1 MSYLRKLLSEASDAM
16 FNVYIGIF
24 LLVVLIFKTTVTFYF
39 LDPNAS
45 FLEYFKG
52 NLLPEF
58 TGMAVELMLFIFVID
73 VLRDSE
79 RKNQER
85 LKSIAEHNE
94 KVEIEHR
101 LRHQLRILVRR
112 VFIDV
117 DLDDSNTG
125 ANFKFHA
132 SEHEENQETLRVL
145 KSMLSDELDSNV
157 FADNLVQSALF
168 ELPMIMSLASVNS
181 HLSGR
186 HLKAWMAIIFFL
198 KQISEK
204 NNLKDNAERLI
215 DWIAMFDKFSFQQ
228 KLVCKI

>member
-16 FNVYIGIF
+16 FKVYIGIF

-39 LDPNAS
+39 LDSNAS

-58 TGMAVELMLFIFVID
+58 TGMVVELMLFIFVID

-112 VFIDV
+112 VFEDV
-117 DLDDSNTG
+117 DLDGSNTG

-132 SEHEENQETLRVL
+132 SEHEENQKTLRVL

-181 HLSGR
+181 NLSGR

-204 NNLKDNAERLI
+204 KNLKDNTERLI

-228 KLVCKI
+228 KLV

>member
-1 MSYLRKLLSEASDAM
+1 MSYLRSLLSEASDAM
-16 FNVYIGIF
+16 LKVYTGIF

-45 FLEYFKG
+45 FLDYFKG

-58 TGMAVELMLFIFVID
+58 TGMIVELILFIFVID

-79 RKNQER
+79 RKNQEK
-85 LKSIAEHNE
+85 LKSIALHNE
-94 KVEIEHR
+94 KVDIEHR

-112 VFIDV
+112 VFEDV
-117 DLDDSNTG
+117 DLGSSNTG

-132 SEHEENQETLRVL
+132 SEHEENQETLRAL
-145 KSMLSDELDSNV
+145 KLMLTDELDSNV
-157 FADNLVQSALF
+157 FAENLVQSALF

-181 HLSGR
+181 NLSGR

-198 KQISEK
+198 KQISERK
-204 NNLKDNAERLI
+204 NLKDNTEKLI
-215 DWIAMFDKFSFQQ
+215 DWIAMFDKASFQQ
-228 KLVCKI
+228 KLSSKI

>member
-1 MSYLRKLLSEASDAM
+1 MNYLRKLLSEASDAM
-16 FNVYIGIF
+16 FKVYIGIF

-39 LDPNAS
+39 LDSNAS

-58 TGMAVELMLFIFVID
+58 TGMVVELMLFIFVID

-85 LKSIAEHNE
+85 LKSMAEHNE

-112 VFIDV
+112 VFEDV
-117 DLDDSNTG
+117 DLDNSNTG

-132 SEHEENQETLRVL
+132 SEHEDNKETLRVL

-181 HLSGR
+181 NLSGR

-204 NNLKDNAERLI
+204 KNLKDNTERLI

-228 KLVCKI
+228 KLV

>member
-16 FNVYIGIF
+16 FKVYIGIF

-39 LDPNAS
+39 LDSNAS

-58 TGMAVELMLFIFVID
+58 TGMVVELMLFIFVID

-112 VFIDV
+112 VFEDV

-132 SEHEENQETLRVL
+132 SEHEENQKTLRVL

-181 HLSGR
+181 NLSGR

-204 NNLKDNAERLI
+204 KNLKDNTERLI

-228 KLVCKI
+228 KLV

>member
-16 FNVYIGIF
+16 FKVYIGIF

-39 LDPNAS
+39 LDSNAS

-58 TGMAVELMLFIFVID
+58 TGMVVELMLFIFVID

-112 VFIDV
+112 VFEDV
-117 DLDDSNTG
+117 DLDGSNTG

-132 SEHEENQETLRVL
+132 SEHEENQKTLRVL

-168 ELPMIMSLASVNS
+168 ELPMIMSLSSVNS
-181 HLSGR
+181 NLSGR

-204 NNLKDNAERLI
+204 KNLKDNTERLI

-228 KLVCKI
+228 KLV

>member
-16 FNVYIGIF
+16 FKVYIGIF

-39 LDPNAS
+39 LDSNAS

-58 TGMAVELMLFIFVID
+58 TGMVVELMLFIFVID

-85 LKSIAEHNE
+85 LKSIAEYNE

-112 VFIDV
+112 VFEDV
-117 DLDDSNTG
+117 DLDGSNTG

-132 SEHEENQETLRVL
+132 SEHEENQKTLRVL

-181 HLSGR
+181 NLSGR

-204 NNLKDNAERLI
+204 KNLKDNTERLI

-228 KLVCKI
+228 KLV

>member
-1 MSYLRKLLSEASDAM
+1 MSYLSRLLSEASDAM
-16 FNVYIGIF
+16 FKVYIGIF
-24 LLVVLIFKTTVTFYF
+24 LLVVLIFKTTATFYL
-39 LDPNAS
+39 LDSTTS

-58 TGMAVELMLFIFVID
+58 TGMIVELMLFIFVID

-85 LKSIAEHNE
+85 LKSEAEHNE

-112 VFIDV
+112 VFEDV
-117 DLDDSNTG
+117 DLDKSNTG

-132 SEHEENQETLRVL
+132 SEHKENQETLQAL

-181 HLSGR
+181 NLSGR

-204 NNLKDNAERLI
+204 KNLKDNTERLI

-228 KLVCKI
+228 KLI

>member
-16 FNVYIGIF
+16 FKVYIGIF
-24 LLVVLIFKTTVTFYF
+24 LLVVLILKTTVTFYF
-39 LDPNAS
+39 LDSNAS

-58 TGMAVELMLFIFVID
+58 TGMVVELMLFIFVID

-85 LKSIAEHNE
+85 LKSMAEHNE

-112 VFIDV
+112 VFEDV
-117 DLDDSNTG
+117 DLDGSNTG

-132 SEHEENQETLRVL
+132 SEHEENQKTLRVL

-181 HLSGR
+181 NLSGR

-204 NNLKDNAERLI
+204 KNLKDNTERLI

-228 KLVCKI
+228 KLV

>member
-16 FNVYIGIF
+16 FKVYIGIF

-39 LDPNAS
+39 LDSNAS

-58 TGMAVELMLFIFVID
+58 TGMVVELMLFIFVID

-112 VFIDV
+112 VFEDV
-117 DLDDSNTG
+117 DLDGSNTG

-132 SEHEENQETLRVL
+132 SEHEENQKTLRVL

-168 ELPMIMSLASVNS
+168 ELPMIMSLASVSSN
-181 HLSGR
+181 LSGR

-204 NNLKDNAERLI
+204 KNLKDNTERLI
-215 DWIAMFDKFSFQQ
+215 DWIGMFDKFSFQQ
-228 KLVCKI
+228 KLV

>member
-1 MSYLRKLLSEASDAM
+1 MNYLRKLLSEASDAM
-16 FNVYIGIF
+16 FKVYTGIF

-39 LDPNAS
+39 IDSNAS

-58 TGMAVELMLFIFVID
+58 TGMVVELMLFIFVID

-94 KVEIEHR
+94 KVDIEHR

-112 VFIDV
+112 VFEDV
-117 DLDDSNTG
+117 DLDSSNTG

-181 HLSGR
+181 NLSGR

-204 NNLKDNAERLI
+204 NNLKENTERLI

-228 KLVCKI
+228 KLI

>member
-16 FNVYIGIF
+16 FKVYIGIF
-24 LLVVLIFKTTVTFYF
+24 LLVVLILKTTVTFYF
-39 LDPNAS
+39 LDSNAS

-58 TGMAVELMLFIFVID
+58 TGMVVELMLFIFVID

-112 VFIDV
+112 VFEDV
-117 DLDDSNTG
+117 DLDGSNTG

-132 SEHEENQETLRVL
+132 SEHEENQKTLRVL

-181 HLSGR
+181 NLSGR

-204 NNLKDNAERLI
+204 KNLKDNTERLI

-228 KLVCKI
+228 KLV

>member
-1 MSYLRKLLSEASDAM
+1 M
-16 FNVYIGIF
+16 FKVYIGIF

-39 LDPNAS
+39 LDSNAS

-58 TGMAVELMLFIFVID
+58 TGMVVELMLFIFVID

-112 VFIDV
+112 VFEDV
-117 DLDDSNTG
+117 DLDGSNTG

-132 SEHEENQETLRVL
+132 SEHEENQKTLRVL

-168 ELPMIMSLASVNS
+168 ELPMIMSLASVSSN
-181 HLSGR
+181 LSGR

-204 NNLKDNAERLI
+204 KNLKDNTERLI
-215 DWIAMFDKFSFQQ
+215 DWIGMFDKFSFQQ
-228 KLVCKI
+228 KLV